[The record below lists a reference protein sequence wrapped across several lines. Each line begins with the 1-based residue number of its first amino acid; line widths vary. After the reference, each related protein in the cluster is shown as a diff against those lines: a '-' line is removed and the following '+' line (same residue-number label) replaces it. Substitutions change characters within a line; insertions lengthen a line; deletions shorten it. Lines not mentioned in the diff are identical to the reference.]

1 MSTGGENQ
9 RGIALLVT
17 LLAVSLMT
25 FVVIDFTS
33 SATTAYRA
41 AANQMNELRADY
53 LARSGVQVGLA
64 LLAQDARRT
73 PREPYDSLQD
83 LWAAPFPPIEV
94 GGGTAG
100 VSIVDE
106 TSKLNVNQL
115 VNFSTGAVNQPFAQT
130 LARLLA
136 NVDVSPDILPALV
149 DWLDADGVPS
159 PGGAESEFYLTLTPP
174 YEPRNGPMP
183 TVGDLRMIR
192 GIDEASFLRLRR
204 VLTVAPEAR
213 VNVNTAPPEV
223 LAALSPAFEDSP
235 SLVQA
240 IIDARQ
246 EQPFKTV
253 GDVATVTAGVAAI
266 AASLPALL
274 TTQSD
279 FFTVTGMGQYAGA
292 RKLVFATVRRNP
304 NGPALLAYWH
314 ED

>member
-1 MSTGGENQ
+1 MSGRRENQ

-17 LLAVSLMT
+17 LLAVALMT
-25 FVVIDFTS
+25 FVVIDFTY
-33 SATTAYRA
+33 SATTAYRG

-53 LARSGVQVGLA
+53 LARSGVEVGLA
-64 LLAQDARRT
+64 LLAQDARQAT
-73 PREPYDSLQD
+73 REPYDSLQD

-94 GGGTAG
+94 DAGTAG

-106 TSKLNVNQL
+106 TRKLNINQL
-115 VNFSTGAVNQPFAQT
+115 VNFSTGAVNQAFAQA

-136 NVDVSPDILPALV
+136 NLDVSPEVVPAIV
-149 DWLDADGVPS
+149 DWLDTDGVPS
-159 PGGAESEFYLTLTPP
+159 PGGAESEFYLTLAPP

-183 TVGDLRMIR
+183 TIGDLRMIR
-192 GIDEASFLRLRR
+192 GIDEASFIKLRR
-204 VLTVAPEAR
+204 VLTVVPDSR

-223 LAALSPAFEDSP
+223 LAALSPDFENSP

-240 IIDARQ
+240 IIEARQ

-253 GDVATVTAGVAAI
+253 GDLSNVPGVAAI
-266 AASLPALL
+266 AASLSALL

-292 RKLVFATVRRNP
+292 RKFVFATVRRNP
-304 NGPALLAYWH
+304 QGPALLASWH